1 MRRGIES
8 KDESHTS
15 TESTLTWIG
24 AKKERLVP
32 LIKAEDAVGLEQTD
46 NAHSWPTRDIEAKA
60 EHHTST
66 ELLW

>member
-15 TESTLTWIG
+15 TESTSPWIG
-24 AKKERLVP
+24 VKKERLVP

-46 NAHSWPTRDIEAKA
+46 NAHS
-60 EHHTST
+60 
-66 ELLW
+66 